1 MVVLGLTALEVD
13 WAIKGAAERLA
24 DIHTV
29 KRVVESASGPLHDL
43 HEGSR
48 SVRIMR
54 RVRSRCVNTSAACF
68 NLMLKEFSAR
78 WMVWAWMVW
87 VRSKRTAAV
96 REVRAVVGFVMTTIL
111 GHSYT
116 EHSGEDS

>member
-1 MVVLGLTALEVD
+1 MVELGLTALEVN
-13 WAIKGAAERLA
+13 WAVKGATKRLA
-24 DIHTV
+24 DIHAV
-29 KRVVESASGPLHDL
+29 KRVVECASGPLHDL

-54 RVRSRCVNTSAACF
+54 RVRGRSVNTSAACF

-111 GHSYT
+111 GHSDT